1 METRPHNPWRRRTAA
16 PRALRIG
23 RFAFAVLLT
32 AALAVPSL
40 AAGEPPAPQAR
51 FTVDAPDEAVIDGIE
66 VDIVETNLPHIGLS
80 WEVAQEEEIPDDRT
94 FVFTLQQAGSPDFSD
109 PRTLYEGRDRSSF
122 RGGLPEGDVFYRVRA
137 ADENGTAG
145 EWSRPLQI
153 RVAYQ
158 SMRDAVAL
166 FAIGGV
172 VVLAT
177 VVLVVAGSR
186 KDREE
191 ARKEEAS

>member
-1 METRPHNPWRRRTAA
+1 METRPYNFERCGPTA
-16 PRALRIG
+16 PRIL
-23 RFAFAVLLT
+23 RFASAT
-32 AALAVPSL
+32 LAVVLGLVFTAPALSD
-40 AAGEPPAPQAR
+40 EPPAPQAR
-51 FTVDAPDEAVIDGIE
+51 FTVDAPEEAVIDGIE
-66 VDIVETNLPHIGLS
+66 VDVLDTVLPHVSLS
-80 WEVAQEEEIPDDRT
+80 WEVEQEEDIADDRT

-109 PRTLYEGRDRSSF
+109 PKTLYEGRDRSSF
-122 RGGLPEGDVFYRVRA
+122 RGGLPEGNVFYRVRA

-145 EWSRPLQI
+145 EWSRPLQV

-158 SMRDAVAL
+158 SMRDAIAL